1 MVNKNTPLHPQK
13 RPIHGVLRENH
24 PKNTIFIIAIA
35 LLLCGALFC
44 GAAAAEDETHPHG
57 DITFQPWDHNDSL
70 PNTAGSYYLT
80 TDVTIRETWKVQSGT
95 TNLCLNGYSITR
107 NGNFDFIEINGTNNN
122 LNLYDCKG
130 GGSITGNSSTNNGRG
145 VCVKNG
151 GTFNM
156 YGGSITGNTANVDGG
171 GVYVDGGTFT
181 MKNGSI
187 TGNTATWYSG
197 EEKGR
202 GGGVYIRT
210 GTFTME
216 GGSITRNVAKYYG
229 SDYDG
234 GGGVRVSNGGMF
246 NMKGG
251 SIADNTAEYCGGVY
265 VESGGTFNMSDNASI
280 TGNNTRGGGVYL
292 YDGRFDLSF
301 GSISGNGG
309 GGVYVNKE
317 SHFSVEGTA
326 SVMNNSSN
334 NVFLSMWEG
343 GEASPHRKSDRNSA
357 G

>member
-171 GVYVDGGTFT
+171 GVYVDGGTLN
-181 MKNGSI
+181 MYGGRI
-187 TGNTATWYSG
+187 TGNPATWYSG

-202 GGGVYIRT
+202 GGGVYVRT

-234 GGGVRVSNGGMF
+234 
-246 NMKGG
+246 
-251 SIADNTAEYCGGVY
+251 
-265 VESGGTFNMSDNASI
+265 
-280 TGNNTRGGGVYL
+280 GGGVYL

-343 GEASPHRKSDRNSA
+343 GGSFASPEI
-357 G
+357 

>member
-171 GVYVDGGTFT
+171 TFT

-197 EEKGR
+197 EEKG
-202 GGGVYIRT
+202 
-210 GTFTME
+210 
-216 GGSITRNVAKYYG
+216 
-229 SDYDG
+229 
-234 GGGVRVSNGGMF
+234 
-246 NMKGG
+246 
-251 SIADNTAEYCGGVY
+251 
-265 VESGGTFNMSDNASI
+265 
-280 TGNNTRGGGVYL
+280 RGGGVYL

>member
-156 YGGSITGNTANVDGG
+156 YGGSITGNTA
-171 GVYVDGGTFT
+171 
-181 MKNGSI
+181 
-187 TGNTATWYSG
+187 TWYSG

-202 GGGVYIRT
+202 GGGVFVRGGTFNMSNDASIT
-210 GTFTME
+210 GNSAMDDEGGGVCVLSGTFTME
-216 GGSITRNVAKYYG
+216 GGSITK
-229 SDYDG
+229 
-234 GGGVRVSNGGMF
+234 
-246 NMKGG
+246 
-251 SIADNTAEYCGGVY
+251 NTAYQGGGVY
-265 VESGGTFNMSDNASI
+265 VDDGTFNMYGGSI
-280 TGNNTRGGGVYL
+280 TGN
-292 YDGRFDLSF
+292 SA
-301 GSISGNGG
+301 NGG